1 MTAQMTSAEPG
12 PRAGRREWIGL
23 AVLALPTTLLSLD
36 MSVLYLALPYLSAD
50 LHASS
55 TQQLWIMDVYGF
67 MIAGFLVTMGTL
79 GDRIGRRRLLMIGGS
94 AFAVASVAA
103 AYSTSPEM
111 LIATRALLGIAGATL
126 MPSTLALISNMFHDA
141 HQRGV
146 AIAVW
151 MTSFMGGMTV
161 GPLIG
166 GALLEQFWWGSA
178 FLLGVPVMVLLLV
191 AAPVLL
197 PEYRD
202 TSAGRLDLRSVA
214 LSLATILPVIYGL
227 KVLAKDGLTTTAVA
241 AIVIGIAFGVVFAR
255 RQRRLVDPLIDLDL
269 FRNRA
274 FSTALSI
281 GLVGGMVMAG
291 TFLLLSM
298 YLQMVAGLSPLRAG
312 LWLVPLNVA
321 MAVASMLAPQLV
333 RRYRVAYV
341 MASGLTIAAS
351 GLLLVTQVDSA
362 GGLPFL
368 LTGFLLACV
377 GIALPSALGTNLVV
391 GSAPREK
398 AGSAA
403 AMSETSGEF
412 GIALG
417 VAVMGSVGAAVY
429 RNQVDVPAGVPT
441 DAATVA
447 GESIT
452 GAVTTA
458 AQLPAGLGRDLLL
471 TARDA
476 FTGGLNVAA
485 AVGCVLFLTL
495 AVLTVRMFAD
505 EPVTADLY
513 PEPAAE
519 PDPEPEPDPQPGDAR
534 RSPALTQEVCGVQD

>member
-1 MTAQMTSAEPG
+1 MTSTTTTPV
-12 PRAGRREWIGL
+12 RATRREWIGL
-23 AVLALPTTLLSLD
+23 AVLALPTLLLSLD
-36 MSVLYLALPYLSAD
+36 MSVLYLALPYLSSD

-67 MIAGFLVTMGTL
+67 MIAGFLITMGTL
-79 GDRIGRRRLLMIGGS
+79 GDRIGRRKLLMIGGS

-126 MPSTLALISNMFHDA
+126 MPSTLALISNMFHDP

-151 MTSFMGGMTV
+151 MASFMGGMTV
-161 GPLIG
+161 GPLVG
-166 GALLEQFWWGSA
+166 GVLLEQFWWGAA

-191 AAPVLL
+191 TAPVLL

-202 TSAGRLDLRSVA
+202 PDAGRLDLASVA
-214 LSLATILPVIYGL
+214 LSLAGILPVIYGL
-227 KVLAKDGLTTTAVA
+227 KVLATHGWETSALA
-241 AIVIGIAFGVVFAR
+241 AIAVGVAFAVVFCR
-255 RQRRLVDPLIDLDL
+255 RQRQLDDPLLDLDL

-274 FSTALSI
+274 FTTALSI
-281 GLVGGMVMAG
+281 GLGGGIVMAG
-291 TFLLLSM
+291 TFLLLSVW
-298 YLQMVAGLSPLRAG
+298 LQLVEGLSPLRAG
-312 LWLVPLNVA
+312 LELVPLNVA
-321 MAVASMLAPQLV
+321 MAAATMLAPQLL
-333 RRYRVAYV
+333 RRFRVAYV
-341 MASGLTIAAS
+341 MAAGLTIAAC
-351 GLLLVTQVDSA
+351 GLLLVTQVDSD
-362 GGLPFL
+362 GGLTVL

-377 GIALPSALGTNLVV
+377 GIAFPSALGTNLVV

-429 RNQVDVPAGVPT
+429 RSQVDVPAAVPA
-441 DAATVA
+441 DAAAAA

-452 GAVTTA
+452 GATA
-458 AQLPAGLGRDLLL
+458 SAGQLPAGVASDLL
-471 TARDA
+471 ASAHEA
-476 FTGGLNVAA
+476 FTSGLNIAA
-485 AVGCVLFLTL
+485 GVGSLLFLTL
-495 AVLTVRMFAD
+495 AVLAVAMFRR
-505 EPVTADLY
+505 EPV
-513 PEPAAE
+513 AE
-519 PDPEPEPDPQPGDAR
+519 PDPAPEPESTTR
-534 RSPALTQEVCGVQD
+534 EVCCVEG

>member
-1 MTAQMTSAEPG
+1 MTAQMSSAVTA

-36 MSVLYLALPYLSAD
+36 MSVLYLALPYLSSD
-50 LHASS
+50 LGASS

-67 MIAGFLVTMGTL
+67 MIAGFLITMGTL
-79 GDRIGRRRLLMIGGS
+79 GDRIGRRRLLMIGGT

-111 LIATRALLGIAGATL
+111 LIVTRAILGIAGATL
-126 MPSTLALISNMFHDA
+126 MPSTLALISNMFHDP

-166 GALLEQFWWGSA
+166 GVLLERFWWGSA
-178 FLLGVPVMVLLLV
+178 FLLGVPVMVLLL
-191 AAPVLL
+191 ATAPVLL

-202 TSAGRLDLRSVA
+202 PSAGRLDLSSVV

-227 KVLAKDGLTTTAVA
+227 KVLAKDGVTSTAMA
-241 AIVIGIAFGVVFAR
+241 AIAVGVAFGVVFAR
-255 RQRRLVDPLIDLDL
+255 RQRRLTDPLIDLDL

-281 GLVGGMVMAG
+281 GLAGGVVMAG

-298 YLQMVAGLSPLRAG
+298 YLQMVEGLSPLRAG
-312 LWLVPLNVA
+312 LALVPLNVA

-341 MASGLTIAAS
+341 MAAGLTIAAS
-351 GLLLVTQVDSA
+351 GLLLVTQVESE
-362 GGLPFL
+362 GGLALL

-429 RNQVDVPAGVPT
+429 RNQVDVPGGVPAEA
-441 DAATVA
+441 AATA

-452 GAVTTA
+452 GAVATA
-458 AQLPAGLGRDLLL
+458 AQLPAGLGGDLLD
-471 TARDA
+471 TAREA
-476 FTGGLNVAA
+476 FTSGLNVAA
-485 AVGCVLFLTL
+485 AVGSVLFVAL
-495 AVLTVRMFAD
+495 AALVVRMFAD
-505 EPVTADLY
+505 EPVAAD
-513 PEPAAE
+513 AATDPK
-519 PDPEPEPDPQPGDAR
+519 PDESPV
-534 RSPALTQEVCGVQD
+534 SPALTQEVCCVQD

>member
-1 MTAQMTSAEPG
+1 MTAHLSSATAG

-50 LHASS
+50 LGASS

-67 MIAGFLVTMGTL
+67 MIAGFLITMGTL

-94 AFAVASVAA
+94 AFAFASVAA
-103 AYSTSPEM
+103 AYSTTPQM
-111 LIATRALLGIAGATL
+111 LIVTRAVLGIAGATL

-166 GALLEQFWWGSA
+166 GALLERFWWGSA

-191 AAPVLL
+191 TAPVLL
-197 PEYRD
+197 PEYRG
-202 TSAGRLDLRSVA
+202 SNAGRLDVRSVV

-241 AIVIGIAFGVVFAR
+241 AIAVGLTFGVAFAR

-269 FRNRA
+269 FRSRA

-281 GLVGGMVMAG
+281 GLGGGVVMAG

-298 YLQMVAGLSPLRAG
+298 YLQMVEGLSPLRAG

-341 MASGLTIAAS
+341 MAAGLTIAAS
-351 GLLLVTQVDSA
+351 GLLLVTQVASE

-368 LTGFLLACV
+368 LAGFLLACV

-417 VAVMGSVGAAVY
+417 VALMGSVGAAVY
-429 RNQVDVPAGVPT
+429 RNQVDIPAGVPG
-441 DAATVA
+441 DAAATA

-452 GAVTTA
+452 GAVATA
-458 AQLPAGLGRDLLL
+458 AQLPAGLGGDVLA

-476 FTGGLNVAA
+476 FTAGLGVAA
-485 AVGCVLFLTL
+485 AVGCVVFLTL
-495 AVLTVRMFAD
+495 AVLAVRMFGD
-505 EPVTADLY
+505 EPVAAGDRAD
-513 PEPAAE
+513 EGAAE
-519 PDPEPEPDPQPGDAR
+519 DPDDAIG
-534 RSPALTQEVCGVQD
+534 SPVLIQEVCGVQD